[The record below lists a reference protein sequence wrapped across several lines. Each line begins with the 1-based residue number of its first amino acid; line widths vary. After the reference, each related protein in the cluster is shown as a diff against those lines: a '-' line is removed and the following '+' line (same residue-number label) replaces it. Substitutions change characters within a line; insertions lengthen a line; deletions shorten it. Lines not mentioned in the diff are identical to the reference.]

1 MVLYYRFRA
10 EYENEGGGEYRGI
23 RRVCRYRIR
32 DQGASGGYPLRCG
45 NYGEQRRH
53 KNGFRCRFGR
63 KFAEIYKSFVD
74 EMSASAAEGEEVS
87 EVSVTNAKVTVTVDK
102 NGYVS
107 VYGISFDMNL
117 KAESEGMSLEMK
129 ASVDM
134 NIAFKNPGTAVTIT
148 PPAGYQD
155 FEEVDPEELVA

>member
-1 MVLYYRFRA
+1 
-10 EYENEGGGEYRGI
+10 
-23 RRVCRYRIR
+23 
-32 DQGASGGYPLRCG
+32 
-45 NYGEQRRH
+45 
-53 KNGFRCRFGR
+53 
-63 KFAEIYKSFVD
+63 
-74 EMSASAAEGEEVS
+74 
-87 EVSVTNAKVTVTVDK
+87 
-102 NGYVS
+102 
-107 VYGISFDMNL
+107 MNL